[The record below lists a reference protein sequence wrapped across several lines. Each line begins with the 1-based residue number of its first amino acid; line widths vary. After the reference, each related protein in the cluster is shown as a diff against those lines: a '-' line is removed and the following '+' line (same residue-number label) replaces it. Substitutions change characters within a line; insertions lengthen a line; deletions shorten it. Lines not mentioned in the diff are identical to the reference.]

1 MRQTER
7 TAIVLRYANYRDND
21 RMLTLF
27 SPTQGRIEALARG
40 CRKPR
45 SPILNASEMF
55 ALGDFEL
62 YQKGAHLTV
71 ISANL
76 IETFYPLR
84 QDFDRLAVGTYL
96 LGVAESFIQPGVPAQ
111 ELFMLLLHT
120 LSRLTFSDQPCKP
133 LVAGFLLHLS
143 ASEGFKPRLQHCVH
157 CGKRL
162 TETESTW
169 FDHHEGGLVCRECHL
184 QSHTPVSAAQAKWM
198 RTMLTQGSAAWV
210 DSAEATAPFKLLR
223 KYVESR
229 LDRPVRSGD
238 MLPDEP

>member
-7 TAIVLRYANYRDND
+7 TAIVLRCVNYRDND
-21 RMLTLF
+21 RMRTLF

-45 SPILNASEMF
+45 SPILNASELF

-84 QDFDRLAVGTYL
+84 QDFDRLAVGMYL
-96 LGVAESFIQPGVPAQ
+96 LGVAEGLIQPGVPAQ

-120 LSRLTFSDQPCKP
+120 LSRLTFSDQPWKP
-133 LVAGFLLHLS
+133 LVSGFLLHLS
-143 ASEGFKPRLQHCVH
+143 ACEGFKPRLMHCVR

-169 FDHHEGGLVCRECHL
+169 FDPTGGGLTCRDCRL
-184 QSHTPVSAAQAKWM
+184 QQYTPVSAAQAKWL
-198 RTMLTQGSAAWV
+198 RTMLTQGSASWV
-210 DSAEATAPFKLLR
+210 DAPDCIAPFRLLR
-223 KYVESR
+223 GYVEGR
-229 LDRPVRSGD
+229 LDKPVKAAE
-238 MLPDEP
+238 MLPQEE

>member
-45 SPILNASEMF
+45 SPILNASELF

-71 ISANL
+71 VSAQM

-84 QDFDRLAVGTYL
+84 ADFDRLSVGTYL
-96 LGVAESFIQPGVPAQ
+96 LNVVENIIQPGVPAQ

-120 LSRLTFSDQPCKP
+120 LSRLTFTDQPWRP

-143 ASEGFKPRLQHCVH
+143 ACEGFRPRLQHCVH

-162 TETESTW
+162 TEAESLW
-169 FDHHEGGLVCRECHL
+169 FDHLEGGLVCYDCHTKA
-184 QSHTPVSAAQAKWM
+184 HAPVSAAQARWM
-198 RTMLTQGSAAWV
+198 RTMLHAGSAAWV
-210 DSAEATAPFKLLR
+210 DSQEAIAPYTLLR
-223 KYVESR
+223 NYVEAR
-229 LDRPVRSGD
+229 LDRPVKAAA
-238 MLPDEP
+238 MLPRD

>member
-76 IETFYPLR
+76 IETFR
-84 QDFDRLAVGTYL
+84 SEERRVGK
-96 LGVAESFIQPGVPAQ
+96 ECR
-111 ELFMLLLHT
+111 
-120 LSRLTFSDQPCKP
+120 SRWSPY
-133 LVAGFLLHLS
+133 H
-143 ASEGFKPRLQHCVH
+143 
-157 CGKRL
+157 
-162 TETESTW
+162 
-169 FDHHEGGLVCRECHL
+169 
-184 QSHTPVSAAQAKWM
+184 
-198 RTMLTQGSAAWV
+198 
-210 DSAEATAPFKLLR
+210 
-223 KYVESR
+223 
-229 LDRPVRSGD
+229 
-238 MLPDEP
+238 

>member
-7 TAIVLRYANYRDND
+7 TAIVLRCVNYRDND

-76 IETFYPLR
+76 IETFYP
-84 QDFDRLAVGTYL
+84 
-96 LGVAESFIQPGVPAQ
+96 VARILTAWPWAPTCWAWRKATSSPAC
-111 ELFMLLLHT
+111 
-120 LSRLTFSDQPCKP
+120 P
-133 LVAGFLLHLS
+133 
-143 ASEGFKPRLQHCVH
+143 PRSCS
-157 CGKRL
+157 CCCCTR
-162 TETESTW
+162 
-169 FDHHEGGLVCRECHL
+169 
-184 QSHTPVSAAQAKWM
+184 
-198 RTMLTQGSAAWV
+198 
-210 DSAEATAPFKLLR
+210 
-223 KYVESR
+223 
-229 LDRPVRSGD
+229 
-238 MLPDEP
+238 

>member
-7 TAIVLRYANYRDND
+7 TAIVLRYVNYRDND

-55 ALGDFEL
+55 ALGDYEL

-71 ISANL
+71 ISANM

-96 LGVAESFIQPGVPAQ
+96 LGVVEGFVQPGVPAQ

-120 LSRLTFSDQPCKP
+120 LSRLTFSTQPWKP

-143 ASEGFKPRLQHCVH
+143 ACEGFRPRLNHCVH
-157 CGKRL
+157 CGVRL
-162 TETESTW
+162 PESASTW
-169 FDHHEGGLVCRECHL
+169 FDPQEGGLVCRACH
-184 QSHTPVSAAQAKWM
+184 QQTHMPVSAAQAKWM
-198 RTMLTQGSAAWV
+198 RTMLNVGSASWV
-210 DSAEATAPFKLLR
+210 DTPDCIAPFALLR
-223 KYVESR
+223 KYVEGR
-229 LDRPVRSGD
+229 LDHPVRSAD
-238 MLPDEP
+238 MLPTRG